1 MTDERLTTDEL
12 NVLRRFKLKVG
23 TMRFTISSFAKF
35 FYEELEKKIDY
46 TESRKR
52 IKIIIDYEMK
62 CGRIEHSD
70 KAKTKFRFRRHRLS
84 VPSFVINRCNTV
96 GTLFENL
103 YIIKRLKLIEENKYK
118 CYMCGHGH
126 NYLQTRLL
134 INTPYGV
141 AKVVVCSSCNKV
153 ITEE

>member
-1 MTDERLTTDEL
+1 MIDERLTTDEL
-12 NVLRRFKLKVG
+12 NILRRFKLKVG

-62 CGRIEHSD
+62 CERIEHSD

-96 GTLFENL
+96 GTLFKNL
-103 YIIKRLKLIEENKYK
+103 YIIKKLKFIKENKYK
-118 CYMCGHGH
+118 CYMCGCKQ
-126 NYLQTRLL
+126 NYMQTRLL
-134 INTPYGV
+134 VNTPYGV
-141 AKVVVCSSCNKV
+141 AKVIMCSSCNKV